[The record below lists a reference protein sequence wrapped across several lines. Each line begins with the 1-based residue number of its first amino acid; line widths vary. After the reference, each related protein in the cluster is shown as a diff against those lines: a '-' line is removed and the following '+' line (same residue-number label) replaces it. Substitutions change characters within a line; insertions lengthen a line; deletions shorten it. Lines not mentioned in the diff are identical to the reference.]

1 MSCAFAYAGVH
12 KSSVALQG
20 HGHRVTRVTAT
31 DDGIYSASF
40 DSSLRYWSFDE
51 LHEPCAQPAAAG
63 RQQQQSQ

>member
-1 MSCAFAYAGVH
+1 MN
-12 KSSVALQG
+12 VALQG

-51 LHEPCAQPAAAG
+51 LHEPCAQPATAG
-63 RQQQQSQ
+63 RQQQQPR